1 MELATK
7 IVIFLL
13 HFRCTD
19 FTTDRFILR
28 EFLCSHNQLHFEIG
42 NGAFQFGNGFLGLLQ
57 ELFELSFL
65 FLLHNKFLRSRNKC
79 LIILSFQ
86 RHLGG

>member
-1 MELATK
+1 MVLFSSAMVFLAS
-7 IVIFLL
+7 
-13 HFRCTD
+13 FR
-19 FTTDRFILR
+19 
-28 EFLCSHNQLHFEIG
+28 S
-42 NGAFQFGNGFLGLLQ
+42 
-57 ELFELSFL
+57 LFELSFL